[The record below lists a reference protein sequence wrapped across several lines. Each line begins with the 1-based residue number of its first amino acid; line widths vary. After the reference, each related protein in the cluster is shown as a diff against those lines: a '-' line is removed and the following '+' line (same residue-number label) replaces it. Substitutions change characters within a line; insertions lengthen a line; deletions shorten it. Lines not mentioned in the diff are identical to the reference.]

1 MGDSA
6 LIELHFEPEA
16 LDPYGLPDIGYPISL
31 ELFDEVMGRD
41 GHLPFAELL
50 YFLQVQSASNE
61 NDWRASEG
69 ARSRLAELLAPAD
82 PRTTITAAG
91 PEWCLEVGPVDLARP
106 VITIHREDT
115 LIAAVQSRENGSLR
129 VAGYRPLDS
138 RSARLLIDLAL
149 RPHPHDG
156 TVCTRAN
163 NWEYA
168 LDCSASMGQFYAAQ
182 RGEAHL
188 WLWENGLGVQGDGQA
203 IHEWQK
209 MRQLV
214 SRPPAQVTAELGVAY
229 VFGEG

>member
-1 MGDSA
+1 MGDST
-6 LIELHFEPEA
+6 LIELHFESEA
-16 LDPYGLPDIGYPISL
+16 LDPYGLPDIAYPIPA
-31 ELFDEVMGRD
+31 ELLDDVMGRD

-61 NDWRASEG
+61 NDWRASEA
-69 ARSRLAELLAPAD
+69 ARARLAELLAPAD
-82 PRTTITAAG
+82 QRTTITAAG

-106 VITIHREDT
+106 VITIQREDA
-115 LIAAVQSRENGSLR
+115 LIAAVQSREDGSLR
-129 VAGYRPLDS
+129 IAGYRPLDA

-156 TVCTRAN
+156 SVCMRAN

-168 LDCSASMGQFYAAQ
+168 LDCSAGMGQFYAAQ
-182 RGEAHL
+182 RGEAYL
-188 WLWENGLGVQGDGQA
+188 WFWENGLGVQSDGRTT
-203 IHEWQK
+203 HGWQK
-209 MRQLV
+209 VRQRA